1 MLKMTLLDSAVNEK
15 CCSAVGGQ
23 GICPVFSSPHRG
35 I

>member
-15 CCSAVGGQ
+15 CCSAVGGR
-23 GICPVFSSPHRG
+23 GICPVFSSPPRG